1 MVKRTSLTP
10 VSRGNISHQAC
21 AISSSTVSETASPRA
36 CAEHAPSRLTPSDD
50 GCIVL
55 IERRAL
61 IRDCLRRCLALSCGV
76 NVIAVRNADE
86 WLELSKTTPVSL
98 VILSTIGASN
108 GADVQHDMARL
119 VQAKGAHPMVVISD
133 GDDLEQIVGTLDN
146 GAQGYIPTD
155 LTLDIAIEAMR
166 LVRAGGIF
174 VPASSLVA
182 ARRTGEAGGAA
193 PRSPNSIFTARQA
206 AVVDALRR
214 GKANKVIAY
223 ELKMRES
230 TVKVHVRN
238 IMKKLNAKNR
248 TEVAFLANE
257 LIKAGSPPPAAYIA
271 R

>member
-21 AISSSTVSETASPRA
+21 EISSSTVSETASPGA

-98 VILSTIGASN
+98 VILSTIGASD
-108 GADVQHDMARL
+108 GAEVQHDMGRL

-166 LVRAGGIF
+166 LVRAGGVF